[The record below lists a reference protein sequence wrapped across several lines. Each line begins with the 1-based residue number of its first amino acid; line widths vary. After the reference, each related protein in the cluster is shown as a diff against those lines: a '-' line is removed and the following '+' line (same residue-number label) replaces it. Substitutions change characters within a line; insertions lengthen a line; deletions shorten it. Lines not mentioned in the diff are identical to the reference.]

1 MVNMVNLD
9 SRIFT
14 EMGLESELNKI
25 KENYMKIWD
34 EYYDTGSRESAFLK
48 DLADTMLGISAIFE
62 VYTRDKSIYPGYAL
76 EKLNNAKSYIDEN
89 IRFFESKLEKK
100 NLKKKW
106 KRKSNEKKRNKIE
119 FISS

>member
-14 EMGLESELNKI
+14 ERGLESELNKI

-62 VYTRDKSIYPGYAL
+62 VYTRDKSIYPSYAL

-89 IRFFESKLEKK
+89 IRFFESKLEKEESK
-100 NLKKKW
+100 
-106 KRKSNEKKRNKIE
+106 EEIE
-119 FISS
+119 EEE